1 MNNEDT
7 ILRGFRKITD
17 SKDGGLGE
25 VTNDWPG
32 ICAMLLRK
40 IIRDMYIGKGK
51 EGFMQW
57 QDENITYPQ
66 MEELIEEFVKR
77 YYGSSISDAELK
89 SEKSRLLTEFSRDG
103 ISFKVLGELLL
114 VLDFDWVDIS
124 ITAAR
129 KSGTVK
135 TYMQHI
141 GGIGKTQF
149 EHPEYTEEFNRESG
163 GHDNPSDCPDSLVV
177 KKIKK
182 NATRNKRSK

>member
-7 ILRGFRKITD
+7 MLRGFRKITD

-66 MEELIEEFVKR
+66 WKNSSKSLLNDTME
-77 YYGSSISDAELK
+77 
-89 SEKSRLLTEFSRDG
+89 
-103 ISFKVLGELLL
+103 
-114 VLDFDWVDIS
+114 
-124 ITAAR
+124 
-129 KSGTVK
+129 
-135 TYMQHI
+135 
-141 GGIGKTQF
+141 
-149 EHPEYTEEFNRESG
+149 
-163 GHDNPSDCPDSLVV
+163 VV
-177 KKIKK
+177 FQML
-182 NATRNKRSK
+182 N

>member
-1 MNNEDT
+1 MKTLCFVDFERSP
-7 ILRGFRKITD
+7 ILKMVD
-17 SKDGGLGE
+17 LGE

-89 SEKSRLLTEFSRDG
+89 SEKSRFTDR
-103 ISFKVLGELLL
+103 VL
-114 VLDFDWVDIS
+114 S
-124 ITAAR
+124 
-129 KSGTVK
+129 
-135 TYMQHI
+135 
-141 GGIGKTQF
+141 
-149 EHPEYTEEFNRESG
+149 
-163 GHDNPSDCPDSLVV
+163 
-177 KKIKK
+177 
-182 NATRNKRSK
+182 